1 MIVVNW
7 QHLLLWWP
15 SHWMRLFWVA
25 VMIVVVRLAVRR
37 FKISVAHSKCLPEGI
52 LRVLYASGDI
62 HKPEYENKLLELH
75 RLVKSEMTTRAVGK
89 RSRIWT
95 KG

>member
-7 QHLLLWWP
+7 QNLLLWWP

-25 VMIVVVRLAVRR
+25 VMIVVVRLAVRW
-37 FKISVAHSKCLPEGI
+37 FKISVAHSKSLPEEI
-52 LRVLYASGDI
+52 LRVRYASGNI
-62 HKPEYENKLLELH
+62 HKPEYEGKLRELH
-75 RLVKSEMTTRAVGK
+75 RIVKSEMTTRAVGK